1 MSLKTPL
8 CDLLGVEHPILL
20 AGMGGVSYA
29 ELAAAVSNAGG
40 YGVLGMAGTSPDFIR
55 QQMRQVKT
63 LTDKPFGVD
72 LLAASPESLTA
83 AVDIIIEEG
92 ATSFIA
98 GLGVPM
104 PIMDKLKAAGLKVM
118 VVCGAVKHAVKAE
131 QAGCDAV
138 ICQGGEGGGHTG
150 LVGTLP
156 LVAQAV
162 DAVKIPVAAAGG
174 LYDGR
179 GLAAALALGAQ
190 AVWMG
195 TRFIA
200 SREAHAGDLYRQTI
214 LDTADDATIRT
225 RCYSGKPM
233 RVMKNAYV
241 EDWESRPGDIQP
253 FPAQAMTSIRNQ
265 AMGGIGGQIEGLDP
279 DKSCFAMGQSAGG
292 VHEVL
297 PAAEIVARI
306 MAEAHAAIGRLAR
319 LDAQSPAPSRQAPG
333 PGRRRPG
340 RPPNEAGGR
349 FRPPV
354 PRRAGAGRS
363 TAPPAG
369 TAPDGDRPRLCA
381 GGKPRPAPRLRWG
394 RRQPLARPDEPPD
407 PGGGARRRL

>member
-1 MSLKTPL
+1 MSLRTPL
-8 CDLLGVEHPILL
+8 CDMLGIEHPILL

-40 YGVLGMAGTSPDFIR
+40 YGVLGMAGRSPDFIR
-55 QQMRQVKT
+55 TEMRKVRS
-63 LTDKPFGVD
+63 LTDRPFGVD
-72 LLAASPESLTA
+72 LLAASPDSLTA
-83 AVDIIIEEG
+83 AVEIIIEEG
-92 ATSFIA
+92 ASAFIA

-104 PIMDKLKAAGLKVM
+104 PIMEKLKKAGLKVM

-162 DAVKIPVAAAGG
+162 EAVNIPVAAAGG

-179 GLAAALALGAQ
+179 TIAASLALGAQ

-200 SREAHAGDLYRQTI
+200 SEEAHAGHLYRQTI
-214 LDTADDATIRT
+214 LDAADEDTIRT

-233 RVMKNAYV
+233 RVKKNPYV
-241 EDWESRPGDIQP
+241 DDWESRPGDIQG
-253 FPAQAMTSIRNQ
+253 FPIQAGISIQNN
-265 AMGGIGGQIEGLDP
+265 AMGGIGGQIDNLDP

-292 VHEVL
+292 IHDVL
-297 PAAEIVARI
+297 PAGEIVRRL
-306 MAEAHAAIGRLAR
+306 MAETHAAIAR
-319 LDAQSPAPSRQAPG
+319 LTALNAASPAVAR
-333 PGRRRPG
+333 
-340 RPPNEAGGR
+340 E
-349 FRPPV
+349 
-354 PRRAGAGRS
+354 
-363 TAPPAG
+363 TAA
-369 TAPDGDRPRLCA
+369 
-381 GGKPRPAPRLRWG
+381 
-394 RRQPLARPDEPPD
+394 
-407 PGGGARRRL
+407 

>member
-1 MSLKTPL
+1 MSLRTPL
-8 CDLLGVEHPILL
+8 CDILGVEHPIML

-55 QQMRQVKT
+55 DQMRKVKA
-63 LTDKPFGVD
+63 LTHKPFGVD

-83 AVDIIIEEG
+83 AVDIIIAEG

-104 PIMDKLKAAGLKVM
+104 PIMEKLKTAGLKVM

-131 QAGCDAV
+131 TAGCDAV

-156 LVAQAV
+156 LVAQTV
-162 DAVKIPVAAAGG
+162 EAVKIPVAAAGG

-200 SREAHAGDLYRQTI
+200 SSEAHAGALYRQTI
-214 LDTADDATIRT
+214 LNAADDTTIRT

-233 RVMKNAYV
+233 RVQKNAYV
-241 EDWESRPGDIQP
+241 EEWENRPGDIQP
-253 FPAQAMTSIRNQ
+253 FPAQAMISIRNQ

-292 VHEVL
+292 VNDVL
-297 PAAEIVARI
+297 PAREIVARI
-306 MAEAHAAIGRLAR
+306 MAEAHAAIARLAR
-319 LDAQSPAPSRQAPG
+319 IDAQSPAPPRRQAG
-333 PGRRRPG
+333 
-340 RPPNEAGGR
+340 
-349 FRPPV
+349 
-354 PRRAGAGRS
+354 
-363 TAPPAG
+363 
-369 TAPDGDRPRLCA
+369 
-381 GGKPRPAPRLRWG
+381 
-394 RRQPLARPDEPPD
+394 
-407 PGGGARRRL
+407 

>member
-1 MSLKTPL
+1 MTLRTPL
-8 CDLLGVEHPILL
+8 CDLLEIEHPIML

-40 YGVLGMAGTSPDFIR
+40 YGVLGMAGTGPDFIR
-55 QQMRQVKT
+55 SQMRKVKS

-83 AVDIIIEEG
+83 SVEVIIEEG
-92 ATSFIA
+92 ASAFIA
-98 GLGVPM
+98 GLGIPM
-104 PIMDKLKAAGLKVM
+104 PIMARLKSAGLKVM

-162 DAVKIPVAAAGG
+162 EAVKIPVAAAGG

-190 AVWMG
+190 GVWMG

-200 SREAHAGDLYRQTI
+200 STEAHAGELYRQTI
-214 LDTADDATIRT
+214 LDARDEDTVRT

-233 RVMKNAYV
+233 RVKKNPYV
-241 EDWESRPGDIQP
+241 DDWESRPADIQS
-253 FPAQAMTSIRNQ
+253 FPMQAMISVRDGVI
-265 AMGGIGGQIEGLDP
+265 GGIGGQTEGLDAER
-279 DKSCFAMGQSAGG
+279 SCFAMGQSAGG

-297 PAAEIVARI
+297 PAGEIVARI
-306 MAEAHAAIGRLAR
+306 MAEAHAAIRRMAA
-319 LDAQSPAPSRQAPG
+319 LDG
-333 PGRRRPG
+333 
-340 RPPNEAGGR
+340 E
-349 FRPPV
+349 
-354 PRRAGAGRS
+354 
-363 TAPPAG
+363 
-369 TAPDGDRPRLCA
+369 
-381 GGKPRPAPRLRWG
+381 
-394 RRQPLARPDEPPD
+394 
-407 PGGGARRRL
+407 

>member
-1 MSLKTPL
+1 MSLRTPL
-8 CDLLGVEHPILL
+8 CDMLDIEHPILL

-40 YGVLGMAGTSPDFIR
+40 YGVLGMAGRGPDFIR
-55 QQMRQVKT
+55 DEMRKVRS
-63 LTDKPFGVD
+63 LTDRPFGVD

-83 AVDIIIEEG
+83 SVEIIIEEG
-92 ATSFIA
+92 ASAFIA

-104 PIMDKLKAAGLKVM
+104 PIMEKLKKAGLKVM

-162 DAVKIPVAAAGG
+162 EAVKIPVAAAGG

-179 GLAAALALGAQ
+179 TIAASLALGAQ

-200 SREAHAGDLYRQTI
+200 STEAHAGELYRETI
-214 LDTADDATIRT
+214 LQAADEDTIRT

-233 RVMKNAYV
+233 RVKRNPYV
-241 EDWESRPGDIQP
+241 DDWESRPGDIQG
-253 FPAQAMTSIRNQ
+253 FPIQAGISMQNN
-265 AMGGIGGQIEGLDP
+265 AMGGIGGQIDNLDP

-292 VHEVL
+292 IHDVM
-297 PAAEIVARI
+297 PAGDIVRRL
-306 MAEAHAAIGRLAR
+306 MAETHAAIGRLTA
-319 LDAQSPAPSRQAPG
+319 LNAASPAVAK
-333 PGRRRPG
+333 
-340 RPPNEAGGR
+340 
-349 FRPPV
+349 
-354 PRRAGAGRS
+354 
-363 TAPPAG
+363 TAA
-369 TAPDGDRPRLCA
+369 A
-381 GGKPRPAPRLRWG
+381 
-394 RRQPLARPDEPPD
+394 
-407 PGGGARRRL
+407 

>member
-1 MSLKTPL
+1 MTLHTKL
-8 CDLLGVEHPILL
+8 CDLLGVTHPVML

-40 YGVLGMAGTSPDFIR
+40 YGVLGMAGREPDFIR
-55 QQMRQVKT
+55 DQMRLVRK

-83 AVDIIIEEG
+83 SVDVIIEEG
-92 ATSFIA
+92 ASSFVA

-104 PIMDKLKAAGLKVM
+104 PILEKLKKAGLKVM

-150 LVGTLP
+150 LVGTMP

-162 DAVKIPVAAAGG
+162 EAVKIPVVAAGG

-179 GLAAALALGAQ
+179 GLAAALSLGAVG
-190 AVWMG
+190 VWMG

-200 SREAHAGDLYRQTI
+200 SVEAHAGEMYRQTI
-214 LDTADDATIRT
+214 VEASDEDTVRT

-233 RVMKNAYV
+233 RVKKNPYV

-253 FPAQAMTSIRNQ
+253 FPMQAMTSIRNN
-265 AMGGIGGQIEGLDP
+265 AMGGIGGQIEGLDA
-279 DKSCFAMGQSAGG
+279 DRSCFAMGQSAGG
-292 VHEVL
+292 VHDVR
-297 PAAEIVARI
+297 PAGEIVASI
-306 MAEAHAAIGRLAR
+306 VAEAEAAIDRVAALR
-319 LDAQSPAPSRQAPG
+319 SRSMAH
-333 PGRRRPG
+333 
-340 RPPNEAGGR
+340 A
-349 FRPPV
+349 
-354 PRRAGAGRS
+354 
-363 TAPPAG
+363 
-369 TAPDGDRPRLCA
+369 
-381 GGKPRPAPRLRWG
+381 
-394 RRQPLARPDEPPD
+394 
-407 PGGGARRRL
+407 

>member
-1 MSLKTPL
+1 MSLHTPL
-8 CDLLGVEHPILL
+8 CDLLEIKHPIML

-40 YGVLGMAGTSPDFIR
+40 YGVLGMAGRDPDFIR
-55 QQMRQVKT
+55 DQMRQVRS
-63 LTDKPFGVD
+63 LTDRPFGVD

-83 AVDIIIEEG
+83 SVEVIIAEG
-92 ATSFIA
+92 ASAFIA

-104 PIMDKLKAAGLKVM
+104 PIMARLKAAGLKVM
-118 VVCGAVKHAVKAE
+118 VVCGAVRHAIKAE

-162 DAVKIPVAAAGG
+162 EAVKIPVVAAGG

-190 AVWMG
+190 GVWMG

-200 SREAHAGDLYRQTI
+200 SNEAHAAAMYHEAI
-214 LDTADDATIRT
+214 LGADDSETVRT

-233 RVMKNAYV
+233 RVRKNVYV
-241 EDWESRPGDIQP
+241 EDWESRPQDIQP
-253 FPAQAMTSIRNQ
+253 FPIQAGISIRNN
-265 AMGGIGGQIEGLDP
+265 AMGGIGGQLEGLDP

-292 VHEVL
+292 IRDVK
-297 PAAEIVARI
+297 PAAAIVAQLI
-306 MAEAHAAIGRLAR
+306 DEANTAIARLAK
-319 LDAQSPAPSRQAPG
+319 LQA
-333 PGRRRPG
+333 
-340 RPPNEAGGR
+340 
-349 FRPPV
+349 
-354 PRRAGAGRS
+354 RA
-363 TAPPAG
+363 
-369 TAPDGDRPRLCA
+369 
-381 GGKPRPAPRLRWG
+381 
-394 RRQPLARPDEPPD
+394 
-407 PGGGARRRL
+407 

>member
-1 MSLKTPL
+1 M
-8 CDLLGVEHPILL
+8 LGVEHPILL

-55 QQMRQVKT
+55 AQMRQVKT

-83 AVDIIIEEG
+83 SVDIIIEEG
-92 ATSFIA
+92 ASAFIA

-104 PIMDKLKAAGLKVM
+104 PIMEKLKKAGLKVM

-131 QAGCDAV
+131 AAGCDAV

-162 DAVKIPVAAAGG
+162 NAVNIPVAAAGG

-200 SREAHAGDLYRQTI
+200 STEAHAGDLYRQTI
-214 LDTADDATIRT
+214 LDAADDATIRT

-233 RVMKNAYV
+233 RVKNNPYV

-253 FPAQAMTSIRNQ
+253 FPMQAMTSIRNQ

-292 VHEVL
+292 VHAVL
-297 PAAEIVARI
+297 PAGEIVARI
-306 MAEAHAAIGRLAR
+306 MAEAHAAIARLTR
-319 LDAQSPAPSRQAPG
+319 LDAESPPIARQAA
-333 PGRRRPG
+333 
-340 RPPNEAGGR
+340 E
-349 FRPPV
+349 
-354 PRRAGAGRS
+354 
-363 TAPPAG
+363 
-369 TAPDGDRPRLCA
+369 
-381 GGKPRPAPRLRWG
+381 
-394 RRQPLARPDEPPD
+394 
-407 PGGGARRRL
+407 